1 MAVRKENTKK
11 MIKKIIF
18 LITTLVFINGFTNN
32 AIAGDTTQ
40 TTELIPFHWN
50 PISDA
55 DKVMQF
61 ENPKKLTKRS
71 IDQSKLA
78 ETHYID
84 GFNLMN
90 NQEYSAAINEF
101 KAAMKRYKRA
111 KLSDDA
117 LNFIRV
123 NMALCYANTGNKEDK
138 VVGERLLNLIT
149 SRIYK
154 DQKWTYNIAIAQHL
168 VGNDSEAA
176 SLLSSIIRKDEF
188 YFQAYVT
195 LEEIYRSSGNIDD
208 AEKVVARMN
217 TAQERL
223 QAKKSKELAK
233 TKEVTKNQKK
243 KTVIKP
249 KGKKPDVANLII
261 QKKDDHLQFNKIERI
276 DERSMTQIQEG
287 VAQYSLGVNALSKR
301 EATVAQK
308 HLKDSEKRLKRG
320 KITPDG
326 LNFCRANL
334 AISLLA
340 TGEKRG
346 VGQSKR
352 YLKSLT
358 SKLYQTREWSYNMA
372 VTHYAFADGSRGTVK
387 KEYMAKAISLFQKA
401 IKQDKLYLP
410 SYENLIYIYKELDD
424 EKKALKTHT
433 ALEKAREE
441 LMRSY
446 SKEEQIARGN
456 DPYVFRI
463 NLGTFGELETPADI
477 FDEDYLIT
485 IPISDKNTAYLAGLF
500 YTSNEAREYQKKMQE
515 KGYNNCFIVAFK
527 DGEKVEY

>member
-1 MAVRKENTKK
+1 

-18 LITTLVFINGFTNN
+18 LTTTLICINFFTKSV
-32 AIAGDTTQ
+32 IANDTTE
-40 TTELIPFHWN
+40 TSELIPFHWN
-50 PISDA
+50 PISDV

-71 IDQSKLA
+71 IEQSKLA

-84 GFNLMN
+84 GFNLMSKK
-90 NQEYSAAINEF
+90 EYSAAINEF

-123 NMALCYANTGNKEDK
+123 NMALCYVNTGNKEDK
-138 VVGERLLNLIT
+138 VVGERLLNLVT

-154 DQKWTYNIAIAQHL
+154 DQKWTYNIAIAKNL
-168 VGNDSEAA
+168 VGNNSEAA

-188 YFQAYVT
+188 NFQAYVT
-195 LEEIYRSSGNIDD
+195 LEEIYRSSGNNDD
-208 AEKVVARMN
+208 AEKVISRMN
-217 TAQERL
+217 TAEAKL
-223 QAKKSKELAK
+223 QAKKSKQLAK
-233 TKEVTKNQKK
+233 TKEIKTKENKK
-243 KTVIKP
+243 QTIVKP
-249 KGKKPDVANLII
+249 KGKRPDVANLNI
-261 QKKDDHLQFNKIERI
+261 QKKDDHIQFNKIDRI

-287 VAQYSLGVNALSKR
+287 VAEYTLGVNALGKR
-301 EATVAQK
+301 EPSVAQK

-352 YLKSLT
+352 YLKALT
-358 SKLYQTREWSYNMA
+358 SKLYQNREWSYNMA

-424 EKKALKTHT
+424 EKKALKTYT
-433 ALEKAREE
+433 ALEKARKE

-515 KGYNNCFIVAFK
+515 KGYNTCFIVAFK